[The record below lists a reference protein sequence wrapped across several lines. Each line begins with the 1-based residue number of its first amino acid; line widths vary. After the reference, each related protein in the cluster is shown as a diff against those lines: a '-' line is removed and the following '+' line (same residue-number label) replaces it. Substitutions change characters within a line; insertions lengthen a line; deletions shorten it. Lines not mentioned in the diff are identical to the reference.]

1 MPVTGSAQARAAV
14 LRSIGEPLTVEEI
27 TLAPLAP
34 DQVRVRIAAS
44 GVCHSDL
51 SQATGVLPAGT
62 PCVLGHEGA
71 GVVEEVGAQ
80 IRHVAPGDHVAI
92 AWIPACGRCWYCQRG
107 EVHLCRNAIRDAY
120 SMPYASDTTG
130 AALFTSMGVSSF
142 ATATNCLGRAVV
154 KIDEAI
160 PLDIAALVG
169 CAVATGAGAAL
180 NTAPV
185 QHGSA
190 VAVIGLGG
198 IGLAAV
204 MGARVRG
211 AAEIIGVDPVASR
224 RETALGLGATHV
236 VDPGAEDVTAAI
248 KARTGRRGADIVF
261 EAVGRAATI
270 ETAFAATRPGG
281 TTCVVGA
288 ASTTEQFSLSA
299 HDLYIRGKT
308 VVGCQYGSVVPGRD
322 FPMLLDLWRTGRL
335 PLDRLITRRIGLDQ
349 VNEAFDDLNSGNG
362 IRSVIVNDT
371 AAADGL
377 T

>member
-14 LRSIGEPLTVEEI
+14 LRTIGAPLTLEEI

-71 GVVEEVGAQ
+71 GVIEEVGAQ
-80 IRHVAPGDHVAI
+80 IRHVQPGDHVAV
-92 AWIPACGRCWYCQRG
+92 AWIASCGRCWYCQRG

-120 SMPYASDTTG
+120 SMPYADDATG
-130 AALFTSMGVSSF
+130 TALFTSMGVSSF

-154 KIDEAI
+154 KIDDDI

-169 CAVATGAGAAL
+169 CGVATGAGAAL

-198 IGLAAV
+198 VGLAAV

-211 AAEIIGVDPVASR
+211 AAAIIGVDPVASR
-224 RETALGLGATHV
+224 RETALELGATHV
-236 VDPGAEDVTAAI
+236 VDAGADDVTAAI
-248 KARTGRRGADIVF
+248 KALTGRRGADIVF

-270 ETAFAATRPGG
+270 ETAFAATRPGV

-288 ASTTEQFSLSA
+288 ASTTEQISLPA
-299 HDLYIRGKT
+299 HDLYIQGKT

-322 FPMLLDLWRTGRL
+322 FPMLLDLWRAGRL
-335 PLDRLITRRIGLDQ
+335 PLDRLITRRIGLGQ
-349 VNEAFDDLNSGNG
+349 VNEAFDDLKSGNG
-362 IRSVIVNDT
+362 IRSVIVNEDPP
-371 AAADGL
+371 
-377 T
+377 